1 METDALYSFGTQPE
15 GYYMIDSVYL
25 ILSNV
30 VTWGLVISCAIPTV
44 ILLYILA
51 EIRANPKVI
60 FDTDSY
66 AMMVIEALS
75 YDDYL
80 DIETDEEIL
89 KEHQK
94 DIFILFLKVLVV
106 ALLTQ
111 SPVAVGA
118 VTTFYALM
126 YNLDPL
132 LFKYY
137 AANYWEEI
145 PQ

>member
-1 METDALYSFGTQPE
+1 MEADTLYSFGIQPE

-30 VTWGLVISCAIPTV
+30 VAWGLVISCVIPTI

-60 FDTDSY
+60 FDIDSH
-66 AMMVIEALS
+66 AMTLMDALS

-94 DIFILFLKVLVV
+94 DIFMLFLKILVL

-111 SPVAVGA
+111 NPVAVGV
-118 VTTFYALM
+118 VTAFYALM

-137 AANYWEEI
+137 ATNYWEEI

>member
-1 METDALYSFGTQPE
+1 MEADTLYSFGIQPE
-15 GYYMIDSVYL
+15 GYYMIDSVYM

-30 VTWGLVISCAIPTV
+30 VAWGLVVSCIIPT
-44 ILLYILA
+44 ILLLYIVS
-51 EIRANPKVI
+51 EIYANPKVI
-60 FDTDSY
+60 FDIDSH
-66 AMMVIEALS
+66 AMTLIDALS

-80 DIETDEEIL
+80 DIESDEQIL

-94 DIFILFLKVLVV
+94 DIFVLFLKMLVL

-111 SPVAVGA
+111 NAVAVGA
-118 VTTFYALM
+118 VTAFYALM
-126 YNLDPL
+126 FNLDPF

-137 AANYWEEI
+137 ANNYWEQV